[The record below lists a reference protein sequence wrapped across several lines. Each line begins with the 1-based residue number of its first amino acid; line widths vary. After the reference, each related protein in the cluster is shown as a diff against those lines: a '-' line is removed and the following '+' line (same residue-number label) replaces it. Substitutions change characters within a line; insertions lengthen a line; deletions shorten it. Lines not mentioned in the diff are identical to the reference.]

1 MVEKVKADNEYEGK
15 VRTDMHCTNCSKKFL
30 AKIDFD
36 VDGNHEIVCPMCG
49 HSHYRVIEKGK
60 ITSDRWDSASDTS
73 IKDQTQKLWTDDS
86 RKLQTSSVSQF
97 LRERWLNLEQ
107 S

>member
-1 MVEKVKADNEYEGK
+1 MPVQADNEYKGK
-15 VRTDMHCTNCSKKFL
+15 VRTDMHCTNCHKGFL

-36 VDGNHEIVCPMCG
+36 VEGNHEIVCPQCG

-60 ITSDRWDSASDTS
+60 ITSDRWSSAADTS
-73 IKDQTQKLWTDDS
+73 IKDRTQRLWSDDS
-86 RKLQTSSVSQF
+86 RRIQTSSASQF

-107 S
+107 